1 VNTAQFST
9 SSTASHLLWVQAYT
23 NPLNPLQAQ
32 GGRFILTDSTQER
45 VRTAWQNTQDAKR
58 FIPLRQSKLFDR
70 FILGQLKRPYSKPV
84 LIADSSIH
92 QAPELMDRRQKWM
105 QIVAGLL
112 ALSTLCLIA
121 FVLFRIHRHRK
132 ELRSRFLDLDVEDEL
147 SEDQQKLESSIRDG
161 VIMLLFIGVL
171 VSGVTWLFLNARW

>member
-1 VNTAQFST
+1 
-9 SSTASHLLWVQAYT
+9 
-23 NPLNPLQAQ
+23 
-32 GGRFILTDSTQER
+32 
-45 VRTAWQNTQDAKR
+45 
-58 FIPLRQSKLFDR
+58 
-70 FILGQLKRPYSKPV
+70 
-84 LIADSSIH
+84 
-92 QAPELMDRRQKWM
+92 M

-132 ELRSRFLDLDVEDEL
+132 ELRSRFLELDVEDEL